1 MRPFSDTN
9 PRCGNC
15 NFICVADYDK
25 RKELYE
31 LLVSSGKIYIDEN
44 GKEFVKKLDN
54 EGKEIVYYPPTQE
67 EFFSEEEI
75 REMDAFKEI

>member
-1 MRPFSDTN
+1 M
-9 PRCGNC
+9 
-15 NFICVADYDK
+15 
-25 RKELYE
+25 YE

-44 GKEFVKKLDN
+44 GKEFVKRTDN

-75 REMDAFKEI
+75 REMDAFREI